1 MNFELEQIKEMIYVI
16 RRQKVML
23 DSDLVKLYGVETK
36 ALNRQVRRNLIRFPE
51 DFMFQLTKEEYESLK
66 CQIGT
71 SKAVRWGKQKQP
83 LIFTENGVAMLSSV
97 LRSDQAALVNIAIMR
112 IFTKLRSFMML
123 EKELVTRINRLESDT
138 TEVFKVVFE
147 KLDSLDEQLPSHR
160 KGRAKIGL
168 SSKDWEEQWDNCSLQ
183 HDTIFFFLNMKNT
196 LVN

>member
-71 SKAVRWGKQKQP
+71 SKAVR
-83 LIFTENGVAMLSSV
+83 
-97 LRSDQAALVNIAIMR
+97 
-112 IFTKLRSFMML
+112 
-123 EKELVTRINRLESDT
+123 
-138 TEVFKVVFE
+138 
-147 KLDSLDEQLPSHR
+147 
-160 KGRAKIGL
+160 
-168 SSKDWEEQWDNCSLQ
+168 
-183 HDTIFFFLNMKNT
+183 
-196 LVN
+196 